1 MENVIKYLHLIT
13 LFFFTLNKTL
23 DEMRNLQT
31 NFFALVKAYAKLSL
45 IGKHKKSGIDILLSK
60 TVWLI

>member
-1 MENVIKYLHLIT
+1 MEIVIKYLHLIT
-13 LFFFTLNKTL
+13 LSYFKQNFR
-23 DEMRNLQT
+23 RNEKNYNL